1 MTTTDRYKTEDNSA
15 PGERRVGGHLMCM
28 AYNCPCVASINMGGG
43 WLCSYHADRSAD
55 RWPAITSR
63 LLSEDAREARFS
75 VARLR
80 RAIHDRQVNDYP
92 VLMRRVQNAIMAAGG
107 TMEDVK
113 LRQLTDWEGNQFPE
127 PAEHFANRMAFC
139 LVQLLSP
146 EEPKKK
152 SAPVRRGET
161 SSIDA
166 LAAIVEA
173 EAA

>member
-1 MTTTDRYKTEDNSA
+1 MIDDFKKHEFDPS
-15 PGERRVGGHLMCM
+15 ERRVNGRLMCM
-28 AYNCPCVASINMGGG
+28 AYDCPCVATVNMGGG

-55 RWPAITSR
+55 RWPAITDR
-63 LLSEDAREARFS
+63 LLSDEAREARFS

-80 RAIHDRQVNDYP
+80 RAIHERKTADYP
-92 VLMRRVQNAIMAAGG
+92 ILMRRIQNAIMAAGG

-161 SSIDA
+161 NSIDA